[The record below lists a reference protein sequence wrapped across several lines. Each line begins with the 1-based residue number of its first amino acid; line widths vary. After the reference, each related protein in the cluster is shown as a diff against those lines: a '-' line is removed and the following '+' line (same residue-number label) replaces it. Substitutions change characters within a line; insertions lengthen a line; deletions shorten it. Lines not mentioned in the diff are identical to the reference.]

1 MAETVNVMPNKLHQ
15 LMKTKLKKA
24 GMKEEQAE
32 EVAKHL
38 VYADANGVHSH
49 GAVRVDY
56 YAERIAKGGVTL
68 EPNTRFEKTGPSS
81 AVFHGDNGQGHYV
94 ANMALDGAIEMAK
107 ESGVAI
113 VGVSRMSHSGMLS
126 YYVEK
131 AAKANMIAISM
142 CQSDPMVVPF
152 GGAETYYGTNP
163 IAFGVPREGKTPLIF
178 DMATTVQA
186 WGKIL
191 DARSKNNPIPDTWAV
206 DEKGVPTTDPHAVAG
221 LLPIAGPKGYG
232 LMMMVDILSGVLL
245 GLPFGKHVSSMY
257 NKMEEGRDLG
267 QLFILIDPNRFTTLD
282 TFKANIEQT
291 IEELHS
297 VRSAE
302 GFDQVYVP
310 GELGQMLYAR
320 YMQEGIPVEK
330 GIYDYLESDTVHFNK
345 YGGLNAFAE
354 KIKE

>member
-1 MAETVNVMPNKLHQ
+1 MADTVNVMPEKLHR
-15 LMKTKLKKA
+15 LMKEKLHKA
-24 GMKEEQAE
+24 GLKEEQAE

-56 YAERIAKGGVTL
+56 YAERIAKGGVTIN
-68 EPNTRFEKTGPSS
+68 PNVRFEKTGPSS
-81 AVFHGDNGQGHYV
+81 AVFHGDNGQGHYI
-94 ANMALDGAIEMAK
+94 ANLALEEAMAMAK

-113 VGVSRMSHSGMLS
+113 VGVSKMSHSGMLS
-126 YYVEK
+126 YYMEK
-131 AAKANMIAISM
+131 AANENLLAISM

-163 IAFGVPREGKTPLIF
+163 IAFGVPREGKTPLII

-191 DARSKNNPIPDTWAV
+191 DARSKDNPIPNTWAV
-206 DEKGVPTTDPHAVAG
+206 DESGVPTTDPHAVAG

-257 NKMEEGRDLG
+257 DKMEEGRDLG
-267 QLFILIDPNRFTTLD
+267 QLYILIDPTRFTTLEL
-282 TFKANIEQT
+282 FKASIEQT
-291 IEELHS
+291 VEELHN
-297 VRSAE
+297 VRPAE

-320 YMQEGIPVEK
+320 YMVEGIPVEK
-330 GIYDYLESDTVHFNK
+330 GIFDYLESDTVHFDK

-354 KIKE
+354 KIEK